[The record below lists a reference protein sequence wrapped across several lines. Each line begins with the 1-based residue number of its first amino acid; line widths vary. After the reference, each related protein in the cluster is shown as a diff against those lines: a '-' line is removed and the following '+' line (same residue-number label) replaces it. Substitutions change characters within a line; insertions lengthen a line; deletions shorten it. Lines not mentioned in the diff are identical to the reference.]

1 MRFVVSFFSRN
12 FAAHYPNLK
21 KGRRMNSTLTANSNM
36 GKQKTTSA
44 TPNAD
49 KKAKPLANETASNK
63 GRFQR
68 PLSQK
73 WVYGLGFLLLW
84 VFCSWTY
91 GDVFR
96 HIASENFFAFD
107 REAMRFLER
116 KDFGLLFWV
125 GRFFLL
131 VFKNQWV
138 GGALMAAVLTLAAR
152 SFDAA
157 WRRSA
162 QWMTAGFLPI
172 LAMLG
177 FCVFR
182 GYNLYLRNEPSTFV
196 LLTLG
201 LLIVAALYAL
211 VVAIAQRGKATAVKG
226 GFPVMLIVSLLAYGG
241 LTYYAL
247 VPQNYVRMT
256 TRMQNCLEAEDW
268 EGMIEAARS
277 VERPTRSM
285 AALHAL
291 ALTRTDRLLS
301 EAWEIEYDFPE
312 VKLDYI
318 GGTDEG
324 PNYMPDCNLHA
335 GLVNSAYRATM
346 ENTVVI
352 GPRVDNYKRM
362 ALCSMLNGEK
372 ALAERYFRL
381 IAKMPFE
388 GDFVERYRP
397 MLNDTALIASDPT
410 LAHIRTLAPM
420 ERNFE
425 QNYRQPIFL
434 GYNFSLNQ
442 GTDATLVTSVA
453 TCMYSKDLDN
463 FLMRARVLRTKMTLP
478 LPVLQAIGIASLK
491 REGLLQHFP
500 EVTPMV
506 MNQIEAFVTEV
517 APYFQAQ
524 QSMNEEQKAASR
536 LEAAEKLR
544 KDWLGTYMY
553 YYYCGNMA
561 QQQDQAEGAGVN

>member
-1 MRFVVSFFSRN
+1 
-12 FAAHYPNLK
+12 
-21 KGRRMNSTLTANSNM
+21 M

-44 TPNAD
+44 VPNAD
-49 KKAKPLANETASNK
+49 KKAKNMANGPAMKK
-63 GRFQR
+63 GRALGAIS
-68 PLSQK
+68 PK
-73 WVYGLGFLLLW
+73 WIYGLGFLLLW

-96 HIASENFFAFD
+96 HIASENFFTFD
-107 REAMRFLER
+107 RVAMNFLER
-116 KDFGLLFWV
+116 KEYGLLFWV

-131 VFKNQWV
+131 VFKSQWI
-138 GGALMAAVLTLAAR
+138 GGVLMAAVLTLAAR
-152 SFDAA
+152 GFDAA
-157 WRRSA
+157 WSGRSR
-162 QWMTAGFLPI
+162 WMAAGFLPI

-177 FCVFR
+177 FFVFR

-196 LLTLG
+196 LCTLG
-201 LLIVAALYAL
+201 LALVAAIYAL
-211 VVAIAQRGKATAVKG
+211 VVVLAQRGKPSESKG
-226 GFPVMLIVSLLAYGG
+226 GLPIMMVVALLAYGG

-268 EGMIEAARS
+268 EGMIEAARA
-277 VERPTRSM
+277 VEKPTRSI

-324 PNYMPDCNLHA
+324 PNYLADCNLHA

-352 GPRVDNYKRM
+352 GPRLHNYKRM
-362 ALCSMLNGEK
+362 AICSMLNGEK
-372 ALAERYFRL
+372 VLAERYFRL
-381 IAKMPFE
+381 IEKMPLE

-397 MLNDTALIASDPT
+397 MLNDSTLIASDPT
-410 LAHIRTLAPM
+410 LAHIRTLTPM

-425 QNYRQPIFL
+425 QNYRQPVFL

-463 FLMRARVLRTKMTLP
+463 FLQRAVYMRTKMPLP

-506 MNQIEAFVTEV
+506 MSQIEAFVTEV

-524 QSMNEEQKAASR
+524 LSMNEKEKAASR
-536 LEAAEKLR
+536 QEVSEKLR
-544 KDWLGTYMY
+544 KDWLGSYMY

-561 QQQDQAEGAGVN
+561 QQQAQAQGAGVN

>member
-1 MRFVVSFFSRN
+1 
-12 FAAHYPNLK
+12 
-21 KGRRMNSTLTANSNM
+21 M
-36 GKQKTTSA
+36 GKQKTTPA
-44 TPNAD
+44 APKAGKNAQ
-49 KKAKPLANETASNK
+49 PFANETTTTK
-63 GRFQR
+63 GRMLR
-68 PLSQK
+68 SLSPK
-73 WVYGLGFLLLW
+73 WVYGLGFLCLW

-96 HIASENFFAFD
+96 HIASENFFTFD
-107 REAMRFLER
+107 RVAMHFLER
-116 KDFGLLFWV
+116 QEYGWLFWM

-131 VFKNQWV
+131 VFKSQWL
-138 GGALMAAVLTLAAR
+138 GGVLMAGVLTLAAR
-152 SFDAA
+152 GFDTV
-157 WRRSA
+157 WGVRSR
-162 QWMTAGFLPI
+162 WVGAGFLPVFA
-172 LAMLG
+172 LLG
-177 FCVFR
+177 FFVFR

-201 LLIVAALYAL
+201 LLMVATLCALIMAIVR
-211 VVAIAQRGKATAVKG
+211 RGKNTESQP
-226 GFPVMLIVSLLAYGG
+226 GFPAMVIVSLLAYGG
-241 LTYYAL
+241 ITYYAL
-247 VPQNYVRMT
+247 VPQNYVRVT
-256 TRMQNCLEAEDW
+256 ARMQNCLEAEDW
-268 EGMIEAARS
+268 DGMIDAART
-277 VERPTRSM
+277 VKKPTRSI

-291 ALTRTDRLLS
+291 ALTRTDRLLA

-318 GGTDEG
+318 GGMDEG
-324 PNYMPDCNLHA
+324 PNYMADCNLHA

-346 ENTVVI
+346 ENTVII
-352 GPRVDNYKRM
+352 GPRLRNYKNM
-362 ALCSMLNGEK
+362 AICSMLNGEK

-381 IAKMPFE
+381 IEKMPFE
-388 GDFVERYRP
+388 GDFVKRFRP

-425 QNYRQPIFL
+425 QNYRQPVFL

-463 FLMRARVLRTKMTLP
+463 FLMRAGVLRTKMSLP

-506 MNQIEAFVTEV
+506 MSQIEAFVTEI

-524 QSMNEEQKAASR
+524 QSMNEEEKAASR
-536 LEAAEKLR
+536 KEISEKFR
-544 KDWLGTYMY
+544 KDWLGSYMY

-561 QQQDQAEGAGVN
+561 QHQEQAKGAGVN